1 MNQIAYKF
9 VSWDVPA
16 LESLAGSKAYILR
29 KRLNDW
35 GTLTREEKDWITRE
49 VNHNTYFKDS
59 IPLLGYRFNFVDVL
73 KTFVV
78 KQYGHYTEYK
88 GVDKTSIRSML
99 YGRVERIVEL

>member
-1 MNQIAYKF
+1 M
-9 VSWDVPA
+9 SCDVPA
-16 LESLAGSKAYILR
+16 LERLAGSKAYILR
-29 KRLNDW
+29 KRLNDG

-88 GVDKTSIRSML
+88 GGDKTSIRSML
-99 YGRVERIVEL
+99 YGRVERIFEL